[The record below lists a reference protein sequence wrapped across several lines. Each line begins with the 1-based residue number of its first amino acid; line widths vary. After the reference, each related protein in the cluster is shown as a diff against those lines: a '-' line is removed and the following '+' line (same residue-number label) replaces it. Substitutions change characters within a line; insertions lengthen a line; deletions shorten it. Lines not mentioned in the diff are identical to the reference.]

1 VAPLAERCSGFKNL
15 NEALN
20 RQLEALQSQI
30 TFSRNKLNKAKLSL
44 QTEKEETKRLR
55 LAVDRQ
61 RKAKEEEVS
70 EKKEMQAK
78 LDAKDREVCY
88 LSTL

>member
-1 VAPLAERCSGFKNL
+1 MAPLAEQCSEFKNL

-20 RQLEALQSQI
+20 RQLQDVQCQFTI
-30 TFSRNKLNKAKLSL
+30 SREKLKNAKLSL

-61 RKAKEEEVS
+61 RKAKEVVVTEN
-70 EKKEMQAK
+70 KEMQAQ
-78 LDAKDREVCY
+78 LDAKDKEV
-88 LSTL
+88 